1 MKKILWSL
9 LLCLTCIFVSA
20 QNADDMGGL
29 LQTKLKEFSA
39 VEIPQSSDDLFIASF
54 IGDKYITG
62 SQTKRIIDKRI
73 VEAYEDVVVIEPWT
87 SKYDYDYPMET
98 ITLYVDNKED
108 DSIFAIGIAVVE
120 VDKYHTAITMLIS
133 RGSRSELE
141 QNK

>member
-1 MKKILWSL
+1 MKKLIL
-9 LLCLTCIFVSA
+9 LLTLCMISTFSYS
-20 QNADDMGGL
+20 QNADDVGGL
-29 LQTKLKEFSA
+29 LRAKLVEFTA

-54 IGDKYITG
+54 VGDRSITRLH
-62 SQTKRIIDKRI
+62 TKRIIDNRI
-73 VEAYEDVVVIEPWT
+73 VNAYDDVVVIEPWT
-87 SKYDYDYPMET
+87 TKYDYEYPTET

-133 RGSRSELE
+133 RVSRAETE

>member
-1 MKKILWSL
+1 MIS
-9 LLCLTCIFVSA
+9 TFSYS
-20 QNADDMGGL
+20 QNADDVGGL
-29 LQTKLKEFSA
+29 LRAKLVEFTA

-54 IGDKYITG
+54 VGDRSITRLH
-62 SQTKRIIDKRI
+62 TKRIIDNRI
-73 VEAYEDVVVIEPWT
+73 VNAYDDVVVIEPWT
-87 SKYDYDYPMET
+87 TKYDYEYPTET

-133 RGSRSELE
+133 RVSRAETE